1 MAENPI
7 PLSEMIKINDQN
19 VSDVDGISDLLQ
31 DAPFLAAMYA
41 QPASN
46 GTQHKYLKET
56 RAPVVGFRAANDGI
70 EHDSSEDTLVTIA
83 LAILDASHHHD
94 QELVNQ
100 YKFGPDAFMAR
111 EGNRHLQ
118 AGFFVT
124 EQQLFYGQAAGAANG
139 FTGLADAT
147 TIDALADEMVV
158 NGGGSTAL
166 SSVFLV
172 RSVPADTDFTVI
184 MGNDG
189 NITMGNVYQQM
200 MSGSVTGLFNALVQ
214 PIAAYLGAQIGS
226 IYSVGRICNLDD
238 GSNSLDDA
246 LISDAIAKFPAGR
259 QPTHLAMNRRS
270 RQQLQA
276 SRTAT
281 TTTGAPAPFPMES
294 FGVPIVTTDGI
305 INDETALA

>member
-56 RAPVVGFRAANDGI
+56 KAPVVGFRAANDGI
-70 EHDSSEDTLVTIA
+70 EHDSSEDTLVTIE

-100 YKFGPDAFMAR
+100 YKKGPDAFMAR

-118 AGFFVT
+118 AGFFKT
-124 EQQLFYGQAAGAANG
+124 EQQLFYGQLAGAADG
-139 FTGLADAT
+139 FTGLADAA
-147 TIDALADEMVV
+147 TIDALADPMVV
-158 NGGGSTAL
+158 DGGGATAL
-166 SSVFLV
+166 SSVFVV
-172 RSVPADTDFTVI
+172 RSVPADTDFTTV

-189 NITMGNVYQQM
+189 NINLGNVYQQM
-200 MSGSVTGLFNALVQ
+200 MAGAVTGMFNALVQ

-226 IYSVGRICNLDD
+226 IYSVGRIANLDATTN
-238 GSNSLDDA
+238 GLDDDKIA
-246 LISDAIAKFPAGR
+246 AAISAFPSGR

-270 RQQLQA
+270 RRQLQQ

-281 TTTGAPAPFPMES
+281 NGTGAPAPFPTEA
-294 FGVPIVTTDGI
+294 FGVPIITSDAI
-305 INDETALA
+305 INAETALV